1 MEDEAPAGDDS
12 HCRGGDRAGGML
24 RLAGLVL
31 RFILRSLKSE
41 AGSRRRSRDGA
52 APPPRRLPKR
62 LSKFLGNFLI

>member
-31 RFILRSLKSE
+31 RFILHSKKAKKE
-41 AGSRRRSRDGA
+41 AVGERGA
-52 APPPRRLPKR
+52 DSPLLGKR
-62 LSKFLGNFLI
+62 VSPGALG